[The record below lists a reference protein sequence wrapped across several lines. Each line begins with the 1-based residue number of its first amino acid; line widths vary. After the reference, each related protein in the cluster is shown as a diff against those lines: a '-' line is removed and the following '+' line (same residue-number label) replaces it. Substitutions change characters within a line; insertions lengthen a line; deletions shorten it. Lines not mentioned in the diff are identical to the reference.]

1 MHDLTI
7 IRLLLLAN
15 SLLLV
20 GAGFA
25 VQSGAAAEGLWR
37 ILLSPSLLL
46 TDYTVLGGIGPAL
59 LNAGLLGCIV
69 WTILKVIRLEHPGYL
84 LVCGLMVPAFGLCGK
99 NLLNIWPHIFGV
111 ILFARVTQKP
121 LRELGPVML
130 LGTCL
135 APLFSHL
142 GFGFGF
148 GAAGLAGGAAAGT
161 LAGFLLASISGH
173 MLTLHQGFS
182 LYNVGTAA
190 GFLGII
196 ASTMM
201 RGFGLKTTPVFLYA
215 TESSELLH
223 GLLILLLSTLALLG
237 VFLSRKDGKSLTEG
251 LSAIFAE
258 TGKLPSNFVEAGGLG
273 PTLFNMAL
281 VGSCGLA
288 YLDFVGGPVNGP
300 TFAAITAMTAFG
312 SLGKHPRNILPAL
325 AGVYLICLPKI
336 WSPGDPGPVLA
347 ALYSGTVAPFCGRF
361 GPLAGLAAG
370 MLHLPLAMHLGEVHG
385 WLNLYNNGFAGG
397 IGMIFFVGVVRG
409 LSPHLLDQPAPSLP
423 SSGGTT
429 R

>member
-1 MHDLTI
+1 MNDLTI
-7 IRLLLLAN
+7 IRLVLLGN
-15 SLLLV
+15 SLLLLASGLV
-20 GAGFA
+20 LYPWPDAGGF
-25 VQSGAAAEGLWR
+25 WR
-37 ILLSPSLLL
+37 ILCSPSLLL
-46 TDYTVLGGIGPAL
+46 TDYTVLGGLGPAL
-59 LNAGLLGCIV
+59 TNAGLLGCIV
-69 WTILKVIRLEHPGYL
+69 WILLKLIRLEHPGYL
-84 LVCGLMVPAFGLCGK
+84 FVCGLMVPAFGLCGK
-99 NLLNIWPHIFGV
+99 NIFNIWPHIFGV
-111 ILFARVTQKP
+111 FLFSRFTGRP

-148 GAAGLAGGAAAGT
+148 GIAGLVGGAAAGT

-215 TESSELLH
+215 AESSDLLH
-223 GLLILLLSTLALLG
+223 GLLVLLLSILALLG
-237 VFLSRKDGKSLTEG
+237 VFLSRKNGKSLTEG

-258 TGKLPSNFVEAGGLG
+258 TGKLPSSFVETGGLG
-273 PTLFNMAL
+273 PALFNMAL
-281 VGSCGLA
+281 VGSCGIA
-288 YLDFVGGPVNGP
+288 YLDFVGGPINGP

-409 LSPHLLDQPAPSLP
+409 LSPHLLDQPAPASP
-423 SSGGTT
+423 PAGGPT